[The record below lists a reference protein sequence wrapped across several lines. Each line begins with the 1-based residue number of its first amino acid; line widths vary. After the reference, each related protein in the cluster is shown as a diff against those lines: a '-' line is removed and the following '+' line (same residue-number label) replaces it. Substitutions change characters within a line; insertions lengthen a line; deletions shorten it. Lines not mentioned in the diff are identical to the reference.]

1 MVGAGSHDA
10 HSSDWCWEAQHSPRV
25 PAQMRVTPRPRLG
38 QTVGSSRPMLPVGS
52 VWGPFIAQTL
62 IASLLC
68 ADPGLDTGLQ
78 TGARPLCSWER
89 GERGRERERAS
100 LAASKPARAGLGESG
115 EGERRAAGAQGEKR
129 PGGSGG
135 GQNLGFTPVGAG
147 SSGGGALTSPPT
159 PAPPFPCG
167 TEPRPALFWHDL
179 LSVVECLLHARHC
192 TGPQGRAVSSSESL
206 PPRRRGRKGCVSTRP
221 RWVDFAVTAVKGG
234 KVGTRRL
241 RASCRAYIR
250 ASHAQAVFQADG
262 AAGAKALRQEHVG

>member
-1 MVGAGSHDA
+1 M
-10 HSSDWCWEAQHSPRV
+10 Q
-25 PAQMRVTPRPRLG
+25 L
-38 QTVGSSRPMLPVGS
+38 
-52 VWGPFIAQTL
+52 
-62 IASLLC
+62 
-68 ADPGLDTGLQ
+68 
-78 TGARPLCSWER
+78 
-89 GERGRERERAS
+89 GER
-100 LAASKPARAGLGESG
+100 G
-115 EGERRAAGAQGEKR
+115 EGERERESKPGSKQACESWSGREWGRRAESSRCSGREAARWKGRRAELGLYS
-129 PGGSGG
+129 SGG
-135 GQNLGFTPVGAG
+135 WELW
-147 SSGGGALTSPPT
+147 GGGALTSPPT